1 MLERGLIFLVLGASA
16 ASAFQPPQGMLGLH
30 LSSKASLCS
39 QCLPAM
45 RRAPAPA
52 SRFVTMQAAGRST
65 TSSSRSRGP
74 GNGRVPGDDWQIPDL
89 KFGDRRTT
97 QEIAAEGRELVEEGL
112 KTIAQTPPRIGLS
125 RTLQGARAALLTAR
139 DVAQTFQGRRLS
151 DITTKDLEEEL
162 PRTLRKLFERLGPTY
177 IKLGQFIAS
186 SPTLFPAAYVEEFQ
200 KCLDST
206 ERVPFSRIKS
216 IIETELGPGSLES
229 VYSYVDPEPL
239 ATASIAQVH
248 AAKLKKTGEDV
259 VIKVQKPGVGDL
271 LEVDLS
277 FLLLATKTLEFLQ
290 PELRRLSLGD
300 IATDIRRTMLEE
312 LDFNKEAANIR
323 DFETFLKSSGITN
336 VVCPYV
342 FPEASARRVLT
353 MTRFYGKPLTDLNA
367 IRTYTADPENTLLT
381 ALNTWMMS
389 VVACASFHAD
399 VHAGNLLVLENGKV
413 AFIDFG
419 IVGVISPK
427 TWVAVEGL
435 ARGLSGQDYV
445 LMAKALVQ
453 LGATSDKVDIDRFAA
468 DLKKLVDRVEG
479 LDVDMV
485 VTAERSL
492 NDQTTTVSTSLQAD
506 DQEVTRILLD
516 LVALGQEYGIKFPRD
531 FGLLL
536 KQALYFDRYTK
547 LLAPSLDLNDARL
560 RDSFD
565 ALARADLD

>member
-1 MLERGLIFLVLGASA
+1 MQVSADGSATTGSRG
-16 ASAFQPPQGMLGLH
+16 
-30 LSSKASLCS
+30 
-39 QCLPAM
+39 
-45 RRAPAPA
+45 
-52 SRFVTMQAAGRST
+52 SRRST
-65 TSSSRSRGP
+65 S
-74 GNGRVPGDDWQIPDL
+74 NDDWKVPDL

-97 QEIAAEGRELVEEGL
+97 QEIVAEGRELVEEGM
-112 KTIAQTPPRIGLS
+112 KTIMQTPPRMGLT
-125 RTLQGARAALLTAR
+125 RTLQGVRAGLLTAR
-139 DVAQTFQGRRLS
+139 DIARSFQGRRLQ
-151 DITTKDLEEEL
+151 DVTREDLEKEL

-200 KCLDST
+200 KCLDAT
-206 ERVPFSRIKS
+206 ERVPFDRIKS
-216 IIETELGPGSLES
+216 IIEEELGSGKMEELFSF
-229 VYSYVDPEPL
+229 VDPKPL

-248 AAKLKKTGEDV
+248 AAKLAKTGEDV

-312 LDFNKEAANIR
+312 LDFKKEAENIK
-323 DFETFLKSSGITN
+323 DFDNFLKSSGITN
-336 VVCPYV
+336 VVCPFV
-342 FPEASARRVLT
+342 FPEASSKKVMT
-353 MTRFYGKPLTDLNA
+353 MTRFFGKPLTDLDA
-367 IRTYTADPENTLLT
+367 IRTQSADPEATLVT
-381 ALNTWMMS
+381 ALNTWMLS
-389 VVACASFHAD
+389 VVACKSFHAD
-399 VHAGNLLVLENGKV
+399 VHAGNLLVLDNGKV

-427 TWVAVEGL
+427 TWAAVEGL
-435 ARGLSGQDYV
+435 ARGFTDQNYS

-453 LGATSDKVDIDRFAA
+453 LGATSDNVDTNAFAA
-468 DLKKLVDRVEG
+468 DLKKLVDRVER

-485 VTAERSL
+485 VTAERSV

-506 DQEVTRILLD
+506 DQEVTRILLE
-516 LVALGQEYGIKFPRD
+516 LVALGQQYGIKFPRD

-547 LLAPSLDLNDARL
+547 LLAPQLDPINDARL
-560 RDSFD
+560 RDSFS
-565 ALARADLD
+565 ALASADLN